1 MLTDTTL
8 TSTRSAATGSG
19 RRVGAPRVGARTVIL
34 VALSILTLGLTGV
47 AAVAVSSPARAA
59 TATSGATPPPTA
71 NLAPV
76 RAPTIT
82 VADSDSSHGT
92 ARGTATPGDS
102 LRVLDPA
109 HPASSLCT
117 ATADSS
123 GAWSCS
129 VMLTS
134 GADQTLT
141 VRDLTQTA
149 LPDVQSAPFSVLTE
163 PVVSTPSGIAV
174 GASVSGTG
182 YAGATVTATV
192 TGTGASSGTN
202 ASVTALVSSSGTWSA
217 ILPAATVPTGTY
229 SVSAVQHSSAV
240 PAVPVSSASNTI
252 TISVDRSAPAAPVLL
267 RPANGSTVRTQ
278 PFTMSG
284 TGETGAR
291 VTTYIDSNPV
301 CTAIVTNGRWSCTT
315 AGLEIPAGRRVVQA
329 GQRDAAGNYGP
340 ASPAATVVFAAQPTS
355 APSSP
360 SSSSPSPSSPQSG
373 PQSTAPGSGATPG
386 TGSGGT
392 GGTGSGGSGT
402 GTPGAGGGSGSGA
415 GGTGSGGTGSGGAGG
430 TGTGGS
436 AGSGSAGAAAG
447 PGSLAAQAAASWT
460 APTGFGHDL
469 PTFAQ
474 SISSWAWV
482 WALILGVVFVLLVIV
497 PMRLAATAL
506 GGRVAVRTHRLTGR
520 NRAPDERDALPLLP
534 PAATVALT
542 ILGGAVL
549 VALSFGVDDQV
560 RYLRL
565 VSAIA
570 VGLAVITGLGAV
582 VPAAV
587 LGRRFGLRLRIGANP
602 RLLVVAGLACLVVR
616 IFDVQPPIVL
626 GVLLVATL
634 VDGDGR
640 TLDETGDVRRG
651 GILAA
656 TQLGSLALVSF
667 AAWFAHGLVPVA
679 SSSFAVE
686 MTREALA
693 TACLGGVGSLVV
705 LLVPIGRLPGRA
717 LLSWSKPT
725 LVGLGVVG
733 AALAAV
739 VYAGG
744 SGEAFPVMPLVVAAV
759 VFAVVA
765 VSAWVWVRYV
775 EPALDLDEA
784 P

>member
-1 MLTDTTL
+1 LAEWVTVLTDTTL
-8 TSTRSAATGSG
+8 SSSRSAATGSG
-19 RRVGAPRVGARTVIL
+19 RRVGARTVAL
-34 VALSILTLGLTGV
+34 LALSIVTLSLTGI
-47 AAVAVSSPARAA
+47 AAVAVSSPAHAA
-59 TATSGATPPPTA
+59 TATSGGTPSPTA
-71 NLAPV
+71 NVAPG
-76 RAPTIT
+76 RPPTIT
-82 VADSDSSHGT
+82 VADSDSSRGT

-129 VMLTS
+129 VTLTS

-141 VRDLTQTA
+141 VRDLTDA
-149 LPDVQSAPFSVLTE
+149 DLPDVRSASFSVLTE

-182 YAGATVTATV
+182 LAGARVTATV
-192 TGTGASSGTN
+192 TGTGPSSGSNT
-202 ASVTALVSSSGTWSA
+202 AVTALVSPSGTWSA

-229 SVSAVQHSSAV
+229 SVSAVQRSSAV
-240 PAVPVSSASNTI
+240 PAIPVSSASNAI
-252 TISVDRSAPAAPVLL
+252 DISIDRTAPAAPVLL
-267 RPANGSTVRTQ
+267 RPANGSTVRAQ

-301 CTAIVTNGRWSCTT
+301 CTSIVRGGRWSCTT
-315 AGLEIPAGRRVVQA
+315 TGLDIPAGRRVVQA

-340 ASPAATVVFAAQPTS
+340 ASRAAAVIFTAGPTS
-355 APSSP
+355 APSTP
-360 SSSSPSPSSPQSG
+360 SSSSAGPSSPQSG
-373 PQSTAPGSGATPG
+373 PQSTAPGSGTTPG

-392 GGTGSGGSGT
+392 GGSGT
-402 GTPGAGGGSGSGA
+402 GTPGAGGGSGTGGTGA
-415 GGTGSGGTGSGGAGG
+415 GGTGAGG
-430 TGTGGS
+430 TGAGGAGTGGGTGGGS
-436 AGSGSAGAAAG
+436 AGSAAG
-447 PGSLAAQAAASWT
+447 PSSLAAQAATSWT

-469 PTFAQ
+469 PTVAQ
-474 SISSWAWV
+474 SISSWAWI

-506 GGRVAVRTHRLTGR
+506 GGRLAVRPHRLTGR
-520 NRAPDERDALPLLP
+520 NRAQTERDGLPLLP

-542 ILGGAVL
+542 IVGGAVL

-570 VGLAVITGLGAV
+570 VGLAAITGLGAV
-582 VPAAV
+582 LPAAV
-587 LGRRFGLRLRIGANP
+587 LGRRFGLRLRLQASP
-602 RLLVVAGLACLVVR
+602 RLLVVAGVACLVVR
-616 IFDVQPPIVL
+616 IVDVQPPIVL

-651 GILAA
+651 GILAT
-656 TQLGSLALVSF
+656 TQLGALALVSF
-667 AAWFAHGLVPVA
+667 VAWVAHGLIPAA
-679 SSSFAVE
+679 SPSFAVE

-705 LLVPIGRLPGRA
+705 LLVPLGRLPGRA

-739 VYAGG
+739 AYAGG
-744 SGEAFPVMPLVVAAV
+744 TGDAFPVMPLVAAAV

-775 EPALDLDEA
+775 EPGLDLDGA